1 MTEDSSSRTRAAA
14 LRRDL
19 KLKLVVLTGA
29 RQAGKIHKMRDWK
42 AFLKGARDGRA
53 KGQAML
59 VTGSARMDPFRQGGE
74 SLAGRH
80 HAWRLHPFSV
90 RELMVTQGVSAGQA
104 LARLLER
111 GGFPEPCLT
120 ELATDADRWRA
131 QYATD
136 LVREDV
142 LDFSRVHEVRALQLL
157 FTMLRER
164 VGSPLN
170 VSSLAQALQISP
182 ITATRYIE
190 ILEALYIVFR
200 VTPWHRHVARSLL
213 KEAKIYF
220 LDTGLVKGDEGL
232 KLENAVAAMLPKH
245 CHYRQDAEGKP
256 IARYTIRD
264 KERNEIDFVAELRQ
278 PAQHVNRPKSLLDT
292 GRCLTRQFP
301 VEEIGS
307 SPATVKR
314 YIAYLRDCMNAPI
327 VVERLDKLQ
336 WATLRFTPERER
348 WVAAETRHPKQRGHS
363 RAAGHDRLE
372 LPYADPRKLVMAS
385 PAVRSPE
392 PAR

>member
-1 MTEDSSSRTRAAA
+1 MPQDSSNRTLAPE

-19 KLKLVVLTGA
+19 GRKLVLLTGA
-29 RQAGKIHKMRDWK
+29 RQAGKTTLARQLMAGFEPAQYLNWDVPADRLLIAQQAWSRKARLVVFDEIHKMRHWK
-42 AFLKGARDGRA
+42 AFLKGAWDGRS
-53 KGQAML
+53 KGQALL
-59 VTGSARMDPFRQGGE
+59 VTGSARMDTFGQGGE
-74 SLAGRH
+74 SLAGRY

-90 RELMVTQGVSAGQA
+90 RELMATHGVSAGQA

-182 ITATRYIE
+182 TTAARYIE

-200 VTPWHRHVARSLL
+200 VTPWHRDVARSLL

-220 LDTGLVKGDEGL
+220 LDTGLVIGDDGL
-232 KLENAVAAMLPKH
+232 KLENAVAAMLLKH

-256 IARYTIRD
+256 IALHTIRD
-264 KERNEIDFVAELRQ
+264 KERNEIDFVLAEGDTVTDLVEVKLRDPTPSAYLHRMAERFAPARAVQIVGELRQ
-278 PAQHVNRPKSLLDT
+278 PAQH
-292 GRCLTRQFP
+292 GQ
-301 VEEIGS
+301 VE
-307 SPATVKR
+307 
-314 YIAYLRDCMNAPI
+314 
-327 VVERLDKLQ
+327 
-336 WATLRFTPERER
+336 
-348 WVAAETRHPKQRGHS
+348 VASADGWLAGL
-363 RAAGHDRLE
+363 AA
-372 LPYADPRKLVMAS
+372 
-385 PAVRSPE
+385 
-392 PAR
+392 